1 MGIFSS
7 IANEA
12 KRNFVARPDEAKG
25 DIIYKFPEH
34 NIRMMTQLTCQPDE
48 LAIFVSEGKVKG
60 KLGPGGTYSLDT
72 KNIPFLSALLE
83 KATGGNLFIAE
94 IFFVSTRVVP
104 NIKFGGSLG
113 SVTDNV
119 TQMMCDAMV
128 FGDFSVQVTDPEKLL
143 FGLVG
148 SGTQLQTGN
157 AFLEWFKNILLK
169 YLSDAVGE
177 LGETKGWSLNKM
189 ISPHFKLELQKALL
203 EQIKEEVDAQGI
215 KVLSFG
221 NFVLSIS
228 DEDKAALNEK
238 NMAIADDQRR
248 MNLAQNPAFM
258 TVAQAEMMRNAGK
271 GMAKGGEG
279 AGAAM
284 SGMGMGMG
292 FQMANMFGQQQQQQQ
307 QAQQQQQM
315 PQQPA
320 PGQVKCPACSQ
331 MSAAGKFCMNCG
343 KPLGAK
349 CDCGADLAPGAKF
362 CASCG
367 KPAAGAGPKKCEC
380 GTEIAPGGKFCPN
393 CGKPA

>member
-12 KRNFVARPDEAKG
+12 KRNFIARPDENKA
-25 DIIYKFPEH
+25 DIIYKYPEH

-48 LAIFVSEGKVKG
+48 LAIFVNEGKVKG
-60 KLGPGGTYSLDT
+60 KLGPGGTYTLDA

-94 IFFVSTRVVP
+94 VYFVSTRQVP
-104 NIKFGGSLG
+104 NIRFGGPLG

-128 FGDFSVQVTDPEKLL
+128 YGDFSVQVTDPEKLL

-177 LGETKGWSLNKM
+177 LGEKGWSLNKM

-203 EQIKEEVDAQGI
+203 EQIKDEVDAQGI

-228 DEDKAALNEK
+228 DEDKAELNKK

-248 MNLAQNPAFM
+248 MNLAQNPAYM
-258 TVAQAEMMRNAGK
+258 TVAQAEMIRGAGQ

-279 AGAAM
+279 AGGAM
-284 SGMGMGMG
+284 TGMGMGMG
-292 FQMANMFGQQQQQQQ
+292 FQMANMFGQNMQQQ
-307 QAQQQQQM
+307 QAQQQV
-315 PQQPA
+315 PA
-320 PGQVKCPACSQ
+320 PAGQVKCPACSQ
-331 MSAAGKFCMNCG
+331 LTPPGKFCQQCG

-349 CDCGADLAPGAKF
+349 CECGADLAPGAKF

>member
-12 KRNFVARPDEAKG
+12 KRNFIARPDEAKA
-25 DIIYKFPEH
+25 DIIYKYPEH

-48 LAIFVSEGKVKG
+48 MAIFVNEGKVKG
-60 KLGPGGTYSLDT
+60 KLGPGGTYTLDA

-94 IFFVSTRVVP
+94 VFFISTRVVP
-104 NIKFGGSLG
+104 SVKFGGSLG

-128 FGDFSVQVTDPEKLL
+128 YGDFSVQVTDPEKLL

-157 AFLEWFKNILLK
+157 AFLEWFKSILLK

-177 LGETKGWSLNKM
+177 LGEKGWSLNKM

-228 DEDKAALNEK
+228 DEDKAELNKK

-248 MNLAQNPAFM
+248 MNLAQNPAYM
-258 TVAQAEMMRNAGK
+258 QMAQAEMIRGAGQ

-279 AGAAM
+279 AGSAM
-284 SGMGMGMG
+284 AGMGMGMG
-292 FQMANMFGQQQQQQQ
+292 FQMANMFGQQQQQMQAQQ
-307 QAQQQQQM
+307 PQMQQQQQ
-315 PQQPA
+315 QQ
-320 PGQVKCPACSQ
+320 GVKCPACGQ
-331 MSAAGKFCMNCG
+331 MTPAGKFCQQCG

-349 CDCGADLAPGAKF
+349 CECGADLNPGAKF